1 MGQKSDFFHVEHPL
15 YSKNRGLQKR
25 HKKITKKIT
34 KKFLHE
40 IPCKI
45 YIFYNKN
52 IPCKK
57 HKKVTK
63 KSQKKSQK
71 KYKSYKKVFTRKP
84 VLKYIFLQ

>member
-1 MGQKSDFFHVEHPL
+1 MFFCVFFL
-15 YSKNRGLQKR
+15 CFYVIRISACTVINADY
-25 HKKITKKIT
+25 KKDTKKHTKKVT

-71 KYKSYKKVFTRKP
+71 NKKVIK
-84 VLKYIFLQ
+84 KFLHENPC